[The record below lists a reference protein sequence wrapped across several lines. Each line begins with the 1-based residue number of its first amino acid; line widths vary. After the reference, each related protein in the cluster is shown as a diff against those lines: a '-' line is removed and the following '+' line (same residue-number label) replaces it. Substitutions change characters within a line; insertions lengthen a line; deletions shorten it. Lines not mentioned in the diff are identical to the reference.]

1 MKRAWIVAV
10 AILLPQGVAGQT
22 GDQTY
27 CNALSQKYQAYVG
40 NLTMG
45 RSPSAGALDAQVAIE
60 QCKTGNTAAAIPVL
74 EKKLRD
80 ARIDLPPRG

>member
-1 MKRAWIVAV
+1 MWWMIAAASV
-10 AILLPQGVAGQT
+10 LPVGALGQANDV
-22 GDQTY
+22 GY
-27 CNALSQKYQAYVG
+27 CLALSQKYLAYVG
-40 NLTMG
+40 DMSTS
-45 RSPSAGALDAQVAIE
+45 RSSSPGSVDAQVAME